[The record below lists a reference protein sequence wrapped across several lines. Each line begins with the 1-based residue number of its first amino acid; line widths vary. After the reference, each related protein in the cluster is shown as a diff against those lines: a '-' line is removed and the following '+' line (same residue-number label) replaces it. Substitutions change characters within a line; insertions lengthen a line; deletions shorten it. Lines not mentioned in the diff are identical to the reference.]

1 MSFEYLGG
9 PGFRAMLVAAADHL
23 EQNKDSVDAL
33 NVFPV
38 PDGDTGT
45 NMSLTVRSAVKH
57 MNGVIGDSLS
67 AIAEAVSF
75 GSLMGARGNSGV
87 ILSQIF
93 RGLARGMAGKDKVN
107 PSELSWALQEAV
119 DTAYKAVMKPVEGT
133 ILTVAREY
141 ARAAMHAAR
150 AGSDCLGVLRAALEH
165 AERVLERTPEMLPV
179 LKQAG
184 VVDAGGKGFCVLMN
198 GALRA
203 LGDPAAV
210 EAAAVKKTPGFKVSE
225 DLGEIK
231 FVYDTQLLIRG
242 RDLPQEVIRGAL
254 GEHGDSLLVV
264 GSERVLK
271 VHIHTNTPDRVIG
284 YCLRFGELSEVTIE
298 NMKAQ
303 YEGLVTAAGERA
315 AENVADPV
323 LPETIPVPEA
333 AEPKE
338 VAVVSVAV
346 GDGLVKILKSLG
358 VDEIIDGGQTMN
370 PSTAEIVEALNR
382 VPAKQ
387 VLVLPNNG
395 NIVMAAEQ
403 ARMLTDKEVCIIPT
417 KSVPQG
423 VAALLAMTPGQDLV
437 ANAERMKGAI
447 NRVKTGEVTY
457 AVRST
462 TYQDVTIKEGD
473 IIGITDDAIAA
484 VGADFDEVL
493 AKMVERLVTED
504 DEVITIFY
512 GSEVDPARAEAV
524 AGRLREAYLD
534 REIEMHYGGQPLY
547 YYLLSVE

>member
-1 MSFEYLGG
+1 
-9 PGFRAMLVAAADHL
+9 MLVAAADYL
-23 EQNKDSVDAL
+23 EQNKESVDAL

-45 NMSLTVRSAVKH
+45 NMSLTIRSAVKH
-57 MNGVIGDSLS
+57 MNGVASDSIS
-67 AIAEAVSF
+67 AVAEAVSF

-93 RGLARGMAGKDKVN
+93 RGLARGMAGRDKVN
-107 PSELSWALQEAV
+107 PSELAWAFQEAV

-141 ARAAMHAAR
+141 ARAALHAAR
-150 AGSDCLGVLRAALEH
+150 AGSDCSGVLRSALEH
-165 AERVLERTPEMLPV
+165 AGKVLEKTPEMLPV

-203 LGDPAAV
+203 LEDPAAA
-210 EAAAVKKTPGFKVSE
+210 EAAAIKKTPAFKVSE
-225 DLGEIK
+225 DLGDLK
-231 FVYDTQLLIRG
+231 FIYDTQLLIHG
-242 RDLPQEVIRGAL
+242 QNLPQSTIREAL
-254 GEHGDSLLVV
+254 SEHGDSLLVV
-264 GSERVLK
+264 GSDRVLK
-271 VHIHTNTPDRVIG
+271 VHVHTNAPDRVIA
-284 YCLRFGELSEVTIE
+284 YCLKFGELSEVTVE

-303 YEGLVTAAGERA
+303 YEGLVTAREGAESETPEPQPAAPGAPAGT
-315 AENVADPV
+315 V
-323 LPETIPVPEA
+323 EA
-333 AEPKE
+333 KD
-338 VAVVSVAV
+338 VAVVSVVV
-346 GDGLVKILKSLG
+346 GEGLVKIMKSLG

-370 PSTAEIVEALNR
+370 PSTEEIVLALNR

-395 NIVMAAEQ
+395 NIIMAAEQ
-403 ARMLTDKEVCIIPT
+403 ARTLTDKEVRIIPT
-417 KSVPQG
+417 RSIPQG
-423 VAALLAMTPGQDLV
+423 VAALLAMTPGQDLA
-437 ANAERMKGAI
+437 ANAERMQEAI

-462 TYQDVTIKEGD
+462 TYQDLTIKEGD
-473 IIGITDDAIAA
+473 IIGIADEAIVA
-484 VGADFDEVL
+484 VGTDFDEVL
-493 AKMVERLVTED
+493 VKLMERLVGRS
-504 DEVITIFY
+504 DEVITIFH
-512 GSEVDPARAEAV
+512 GADVAAARAEA
-524 AGRLREAYLD
+524 AAERLRDLYPD

>member
-23 EQNKDSVDAL
+23 ELNKDSVDAL

-57 MNGVIGDSLS
+57 MNGVAGDNLS

-93 RGLARGMAGKDKVN
+93 RGFARGVSGKDRV
-107 PSELSWALQEAV
+107 SSAELAWAFQEAV

-141 ARAAMHAAR
+141 ARAAVHASR
-150 AGSDCLGVLRAALEH
+150 TGSDCLGVLRAAIEQ
-165 AERVLERTPEMLPV
+165 ARRVLDRTPEMLPV

-184 VVDAGGKGFCVLMN
+184 VVDAGGKGFCVLMD
-198 GALRA
+198 GAMRA
-203 LGDPAAV
+203 LEDPAAV
-210 EAAAVKKTPGFKVSE
+210 EAAAVKKTPGFKVSK
-225 DLGEIK
+225 DLGDIK
-231 FVYDTQLLIRG
+231 FIYDTQLLIHG
-242 RDLPQEVIRGAL
+242 RDLPQGVIRDAL
-254 GEHGDSLLVV
+254 GQYGDSLLVV
-264 GSERVLK
+264 GSDRVLK
-271 VHIHTNTPDRVIG
+271 VHVHTNDPDRVIG
-284 YCLRFGELSEVTIE
+284 CCLKFGQLTEVTIE

-303 YEGLVTAAGERA
+303 YEGLVAVEGEG
-315 AENVADPV
+315 EDVADP
-323 LPETIPVPEA
+323 PSFEPVPTPELAEA
-333 AEPKE
+333 KD

-346 GDGLVKILKSLG
+346 GDGLVKILRSLG

-370 PSTAEIVEALNR
+370 PSTEEIVKALNR
-382 VPAKQ
+382 VPARQ

-403 ARMLTDKEVCIIPT
+403 ARTLTDKEVCIIPT

-423 VAALLAMTPGQDLV
+423 VAALLAMNPGQDLT
-437 ANAERMKGAI
+437 ANAERMKDALG
-447 NRVKTGEVTY
+447 RVKTGEVTY

-462 TYQDVTIKEGD
+462 TYQDVTVKEGD
-473 IIGITDDAIAA
+473 IIGITEDAIAA
-484 VGADFDEVL
+484 VGADCDEVL
-493 AKMVERLVTED
+493 EKMVRQLVDED

-512 GSEVDPARAEAV
+512 GSDVEKTRAEAV
-524 AGRLREAYLD
+524 ADRLRGSLPD
-534 REIEMHYGGQPLY
+534 REVEMHYGGQPLY